1 MLGRQRV
8 ELNDVTRECRC
19 FPRMNIK
26 FFLLPIKKKNSKH
39 ALCRYLNQRFIEDIE
54 LLSKEQGSITNINI
68 SSKFEH
74 LEETIT
80 NLDAKYSTLTN
91 SLQKTINNLTEKN
104 VALTSSHSNLEQEY
118 SSLQNKY
125 LAMES
130 NNLAIQEKITVFE
143 TNEKTL
149 FEEIR
154 RLKATEQKLMDERKA
169 FEEKTEMANTTR
181 EAEHKRALTA
191 LQQSEAEMQVKIQ
204 HLEKADA
211 FNQECQ
217 NQLSEKTTS
226 SLTEMSGLLQKIEKR
241 VENNEERSI
250 LNTAGVQRNS
260 EKINKL
266 ADLQAN
272 ITDKI
277 ESKYTDTWNAIDK
290 IIASHSETIGGVKDL
305 IEINKDNIAILKE
318 QNQKQIES
326 VNELF
331 KVTNEKVLLLEEAHQ
346 KQVQKNDY
354 YDSFKAKIVTLDE
367 ERQKQEARTRDEVDA
382 TVYQNNLIINRLKD
396 LEEKTEGNTKSL
408 TEIEPLAKSTDQ
420 KIAVF
425 KQEIIKETN
434 SHFESIKSEISTT
447 LLKVVE
453 KKDDLEKYFDDIK
466 EDSEKEKEKLMNSV
480 DEKLGDCSAKIS
492 SLEAADVFLQ
502 GTYRKMTEKTIE
514 IEKEL
519 ENMEKSLKKTNE
531 DMKDEILNKMIDEK
545 NENEKEIKVFS
556 KKITEMDVKISG
568 ISLIL

>member
-1 MLGRQRV
+1 MGDLWY
-8 ELNDVTRECRC
+8 
-19 FPRMNIK
+19 
-26 FFLLPIKKKNSKH
+26 H
-39 ALCRYLNQRFIEDIE
+39 ALKFLDKYRTDIQTYDVSDLYEFADTTGILERHKQLLSEPFKEGQVDMKIMYYELIRMLIDYERKNHPQTYDATKTVGKIEGYQELTNKLQRYLNQRFIEDIE

-91 SLQKTINNLTEKN
+91 SLQKTINNLTEEN

-181 EAEHKRALTA
+181 EAEHKRALAA

-346 KQVQKNDY
+346 KQLQKNDY
-354 YDSFKAKIVTLDE
+354 YDSLKLRLLRLTRND
-367 ERQKQEARTRDEVDA
+367 RNRMQE
-382 TVYQNNLIINRLKD
+382 
-396 LEEKTEGNTKSL
+396 
-408 TEIEPLAKSTDQ
+408 LAMRWM
-420 KIAVF
+420 
-425 KQEIIKETN
+425 
-434 SHFESIKSEISTT
+434 
-447 LLKVVE
+447 L
-453 KKDDLEKYFDDIK
+453 
-466 EDSEKEKEKLMNSV
+466 
-480 DEKLGDCSAKIS
+480 
-492 SLEAADVFLQ
+492 
-502 GTYRKMTEKTIE
+502 
-514 IEKEL
+514 
-519 ENMEKSLKKTNE
+519 
-531 DMKDEILNKMIDEK
+531 
-545 NENEKEIKVFS
+545 
-556 KKITEMDVKISG
+556 
-568 ISLIL
+568 